1 MRTAC
6 ETWIAVWVDSQAL
19 FCVSGARWSWSTP
32 ATKRQTKSWCNDQ
45 CAGRKKRSLKK
56 TGEIFWGAA
65 LQPKRTIYDN
75 VRLLWYRINYDF
87 TRHSTTVFLKNFKT
101 SKATRCLLGQ
111 EPAAASEAAP
121 EAEAPWSDEE
131 VTLLRRM
138 KDPAK
143 RWSWPAIAKRLN
155 RSETSVRLKWSNLK
169 GGEDLDLGSEKQN
182 LSWDVIWACSCH
194 GVTYSH

>member
-1 MRTAC
+1 MKLVDTSHQKANEKLMQRSMRRTQK
-6 ETWIAVWVDSQAL
+6 AVPQKDRRNRL
-19 FCVSGARWSWSTP
+19 RRC
-32 ATKRQTKSWCNDQ
+32 
-45 CAGRKKRSLKK
+45 L
-56 TGEIFWGAA
+56 AA

-87 TRHSTTVFLKNFKT
+87 TRHSTTVFLKNFRT

-121 EAEAPWSDEE
+121 EAEAPWSPWSDEE